1 MLAWGQVSTFD
12 ISLRQCQMWRPDPI
26 IKKERKIIILMKKNY
41 SIVLIALIVLLLIA
55 SCDSIRL
62 PAQGSIVIAGGAETT
77 ENRIPILTIQSE
89 NAAFMSFSG
98 DGEEW
103 TEWIPYSESYQD
115 FDIASGE
122 YGTQIGVGIKFV
134 FVRFRDWEGNISTE
148 DEVASDSIEY
158 SPSAPGKGNIAIAN
172 GAVSTSD
179 ITPILTIQSE
189 NAAFM
194 SFSGDGEEWTEW
206 IPYIETYQQFNIA
219 SGEYGTVFSQGEKSV
234 YVRFKNES
242 GELSPS
248 SSLAQDTILLQ
259 ISDLD
264 LKYIRV
270 FPEEIVLKVNG
281 SHIFVVKGV
290 NNDREEVPIDGKRVD
305 WYACCN
311 AKVLPSSG
319 STSVQYT
326 APSGTGDNKFI
337 RATYSGSQKTF
348 TDSSWIQVVQ

>member
-1 MLAWGQVSTFD
+1 
-12 ISLRQCQMWRPDPI
+12 
-26 IKKERKIIILMKKNY
+26 
-41 SIVLIALIVLLLIA
+41 
-55 SCDSIRL
+55 
-62 PAQGSIVIAGGAETT
+62 
-77 ENRIPILTIQSE
+77 
-89 NAAFMSFSG
+89 MSFSG

-103 TEWIPYSESYQD
+103 TEWIPYSETYQQ
-115 FDIASGE
+115 FNIASGE
-122 YGTQIGVGIKFV
+122 YGTQIGSGVKFV
-134 FVRFRDWEGNISTE
+134 FVRFRDWEGNISAG
-148 DEVASDSIEY
+148 DSIANDSIEY
-158 SPSAPGKGNIAIAN
+158 VPTAPGKGSITIAN

-189 NAAFM
+189 IM

-206 IPYIETYQQFNIA
+206 IPYSETYQQFNIA
-219 SGEYGTVFSQGEKSV
+219 SGEYGTIFSQGEKSV
-234 YVRFKNES
+234 YVRFKNEY
-242 GELSPS
+242 GDLSPQN
-248 SSLAQDTILLQ
+248 SLANDTILLQ
-259 ISDLD
+259 VNDLD

-305 WYACCN
+305 WYACCD

-337 RATYSGSQKTF
+337 RATYSGSQKTL
-348 TDSSWIQVVQ
+348 TDSSWIQVVN